1 MIMFFRLNC
10 TITDRLEMV
19 SGKTH
24 REVVRADGSSFFLDP
39 AFLFALE
46 NINRQNVLKRLCE
59 RFSTSREEAEVIIS
73 TIVKT
78 HLVLQAEQGSDD
90 RRKEA
95 GLRRPTVGILT
106 ERMKLGYGVDLVVHQ
121 TASGLSRRGYD
132 VTVFTGAVD
141 AIYNKSVN
149 YEIVPLAE
157 SERLSDVF
165 SQEFFEHAIGSLKR
179 RRIDVW
185 ILESL
190 PFYYWRDS
198 LPGPVIF
205 VEHGTPS
212 PELFPKEMSLS
223 VRLACLTKRERVFSV
238 IRPYDRVVAISR
250 FIASQLPR
258 QARSKTKII
267 HNGCDHYPL
276 IGKVAAEA
284 FREKIG
290 ISGADFLITFVG
302 RIDLDGQRQPY
313 KSVDRLIEVWRRI
326 NSDTP
331 HVKLML
337 AGRADTT
344 TEKQLIDMGVIPML
358 NIPEEKVALVLAAA
372 DLFVSMSL
380 WEGFDLPL
388 FEAQFQGTPCVVMRR
403 GAHEELLGGTGAGV
417 LVDNEAQFDRTIRQ
431 LANRRDLISQ
441 MSERAKV
448 SSRRFRWE
456 PSVEKMQSLV
466 EEVSA
471 AFGAASQQAAPRR
484 SSRVKFGL
492 AVAKEV
498 LLHEGP
504 VAFAKLVFDKLKRLR
519 ARRR

>member
-1 MIMFFRLNC
+1 M
-10 TITDRLEMV
+10 
-19 SGKTH
+19 
-24 REVVRADGSSFFLDP
+24 
-39 AFLFALE
+39 
-46 NINRQNVLKRLCE
+46 
-59 RFSTSREEAEVIIS
+59 
-73 TIVKT
+73 
-78 HLVLQAEQGSDD
+78 
-90 RRKEA
+90 RR
-95 GLRRPTVGILT
+95 
-106 ERMKLGYGVDLVVHQ
+106 
-121 TASGLSRRGYD
+121 S
-132 VTVFTGAVD
+132 
-141 AIYNKSVN
+141 
-149 YEIVPLAE
+149 
-157 SERLSDVF
+157 
-165 SQEFFEHAIGSLKR
+165 
-179 RRIDVW
+179 
-185 ILESL
+185 
-190 PFYYWRDS
+190 
-198 LPGPVIF
+198 
-205 VEHGTPS
+205 
-212 PELFPKEMSLS
+212 
-223 VRLACLTKRERVFSV
+223 
-238 IRPYDRVVAISR
+238 RVVAISR

-258 QARSKTKII
+258 QAQGRTKII

-276 IGKVAAEA
+276 IARDAAEA

-290 ISGADFLITFVG
+290 LAGTDFLITFVG
-302 RIDLDGQRQPY
+302 RIDLDGRRQPY
-313 KSVDRLIEVWRRI
+313 KSVDRLIKVWRRI
-326 NSDTP
+326 NGDMP

-417 LVDNEAQFDRTIRQ
+417 LVDNEAQFESTIRQ

-448 SSRRFRWE
+448 SSRRFGWE
-456 PSVEKMQSLV
+456 PSVQKMQSLV

-471 AFGAASQQAAPRR
+471 AFGAAGQQAAPRR

-504 VAFAKLVFDKLKRLR
+504 VAFTKLVFDKLKRLR

>member
-1 MIMFFRLNC
+1 MFFRLNC
-10 TITDRLEMV
+10 RITDCSEMV
-19 SGKTH
+19 SGKPH
-24 REVVRADGSSFFLDP
+24 REVIRADGSSFFLDP

-46 NINRQNVLKRLCE
+46 NINRENLLDRLCE
-59 RFSTSREEAEVIIS
+59 RFSASKDEAEVVIS

-78 HLVLQAEQGSDD
+78 RLVLAAE
-90 RRKEA
+90 KEKMSVPRNDVS
-95 GLRRPTVGILT
+95 LKRPSVGILT

-132 VTVFTGAVD
+132 VTVFTGSVD
-141 AIYNKSVN
+141 PIYESAG
-149 YEIVPLAE
+149 YEIVRLAE
-157 SERLSDVF
+157 GERLSDVF
-165 SQEFFEHAIGSLKR
+165 SQEFFEHAVASLKR

-198 LPGPVIF
+198 LAGPVIF
-205 VEHGTPS
+205 VEHGTPF

-223 VRLACLTKRERVFSV
+223 VRLARLTKRERVFKAM
-238 IRPYDRVVAISR
+238 RPYDRVVAISR
-250 FIASQLPR
+250 FVASQLPPEAASMTR
-258 QARSKTKII
+258 II

-276 IGKVAAEA
+276 IARAEIGA
-284 FREKIG
+284 FREEIG
-290 ISGADFLITFVG
+290 VRDREFLMAYVG

-313 KSVDRLIEVWRRI
+313 KSVDRLIEVWRRVRVEM
-326 NSDTP
+326 P
-331 HVKLML
+331 QVRLML

-344 TEKQLIDMGVIPML
+344 TERQLMDMGVIPML

-403 GAHEELLGGTGAGV
+403 GAHEELLAGTGAGV
-417 LVDNEAQFDRTIRQ
+417 LAEDEAEFEGAIKK
-431 LANRRDLISQ
+431 LARRRDLVSQ
-441 MSERAKV
+441 MSARAKA

-456 PSVEKMQSLV
+456 TSVEQMRSLV

-471 AFGAASQQAAPRR
+471 AFDAAGQQPAPGRPAR
-484 SSRVKFGL
+484 ARFGL

-498 LLHEGP
+498 LAHEGP
-504 VAFAKLVFDKLKRLR
+504 VAFTKLAFDKLKRLR